1 MKKKLTKKDLKDW
14 KKFVSSKNKI
24 PSKDIQLSFKSE
36 KDKKRVVDLH
46 GYNLEDA
53 NNFIKKVIYESYNKK
68 ISKIEIITGKGL
80 RSKVSQN
87 PYMSVNLNLLKYSVP
102 EFINSNSE
110 LKSFVKSINFDQ
122 VNDKNSGFFSV
133 ILKIKE

>member
-53 NNFIKKVIYESYNKK
+53 NNFIKKVIYESYIKK

-110 LKSFVKSINFDQ
+110 LKSFVKSINYDE

-133 ILKIKE
+133 FLKTKE

>member
-14 KKFVSSKNKI
+14 KSFINSKEKI
-24 PSKDIQLSFKSE
+24 PSKDIQSIFKSE
-36 KDKKRVVDLH
+36 KDKKVVDLH
-46 GYNLEDA
+46 GYSLEDA
-53 NNFIKKVIYESYNKK
+53 NNFIKKIIHESHSKK
-68 ISKIEIITGKGL
+68 ISKIKIITGKGL
-80 RSKVSQN
+80 RSKVSEN

-110 LKSFVKSINFDQ
+110 LKSFVKSINYDE

-133 ILKIKE
+133 FLKTKE

>member
-1 MKKKLTKKDLKDW
+1 M
-14 KKFVSSKNKI
+14 
-24 PSKDIQLSFKSE
+24 
-36 KDKKRVVDLH
+36 H
-46 GYNLEDA
+46 GFTLEDA
-53 NNFIKKVIYESYNKK
+53 NNFIKKIILESYSKK

-80 RSKVSQN
+80 RSKVSEN

-110 LKSFVKSINFDQ
+110 LKSFVKSINYEQ

-133 ILKIKE
+133 FLKIKE

>member
-14 KKFVSSKNKI
+14 KKFINSKEKI
-24 PSKDIQLSFKSE
+24 PSKDIQSSFKSE
-36 KDKKRVVDLH
+36 KGKRVVDLH
-46 GYNLEDA
+46 GFTLEDA
-53 NNFIKKVIYESYNKK
+53 NNFIKKIILESYSKK

-80 RSKVSQN
+80 RSKVSEN

-102 EFINSNSE
+102 EFINSNIE
-110 LKSFVKSINFDQ
+110 LKSFVKSINYEQ

-133 ILKIKE
+133 FLKIKE